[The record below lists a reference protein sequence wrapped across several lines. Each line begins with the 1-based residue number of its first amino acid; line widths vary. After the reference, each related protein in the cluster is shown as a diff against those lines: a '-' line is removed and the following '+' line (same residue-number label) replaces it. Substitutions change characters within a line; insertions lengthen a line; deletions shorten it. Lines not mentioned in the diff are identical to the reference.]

1 MKQRTPLT
9 KLNNSELQFVNKSS
23 SGDLT
28 ALSLD
33 ELAQRYISIEQ
44 QSQFYKGLILLEA
57 RERFKSDKEFGEWV
71 VTNGLSVGTTQQ
83 NRTVFMNL
91 ARFFKDR
98 EMSGISLTCAYEI
111 SRPNNAGVAED
122 VYAQVV
128 NKKLSVAEVKKII
141 EQAKLITIDTD
152 SAAEF
157 DEERKEA
164 LLNDESNHRKALIRQ
179 ISNTLKKS
187 SLSKEEKIQALKTC
201 ISTLE
206 HDE

>member
-1 MKQRTPLT
+1 MKQRTPLA

-44 QSQFYKGLILLEA
+44 QSQLYKGLILLEA

-98 EMSGISLTCAYEI
+98 EMNGISLTCAYEI
-111 SRPNNAGVAED
+111 SRPSNSDVAED
-122 VYAQVV
+122 VYAQVL
-128 NKKLSVAEVKKII
+128 NKKLSVSEVKKII
-141 EQAKLITIDTD
+141 EQAKSITVTGD
-152 SAAEF
+152 S
-157 DEERKEA
+157 EERFSEEKKEK
-164 LLNDESNHRKALIRQ
+164 LSNDESDQKIVLSQQ

-187 SLSKEEKIQALKTC
+187 TLSKEEKIQALRMC
-201 ISTLE
+201 ISALE
-206 HDE
+206 QE